1 MANVQIILNLS
12 SLPWSACSQS
22 RGKYVWEPDGQLP
35 ASAGHSQLQLL
46 LAHNTITSLVI
57 YLPNISSWIY
67 KYCKPQFAPNKKQ
80 PKDLHK
86 EEKTGLK
93 QRLAGITCVRIG
105 WVAEKRGRPIW
116 PPQLSSGL
124 SFHSWG
130 GCRYIFTFCRVCNPE
145 SSVLCCQGF
154 LDIQCC
160 KCL

>member
-1 MANVQIILNLS
+1 M
-12 SLPWSACSQS
+12 
-22 RGKYVWEPDGQLP
+22 
-35 ASAGHSQLQLL
+35 
-46 LAHNTITSLVI
+46 
-57 YLPNISSWIY
+57 Y
-67 KYCKPQFAPNKKQ
+67 KYCKPQFDSNKKQ

-116 PPQLSSGL
+116 PLQLSSGL

-154 LDIQCC
+154 LDNAASQSVGSSVQTSILSVSLSPHKASRRHCGGQRDGWRHGGRHGGGQGGRQIWFFDTQN
-160 KCL
+160 